1 MLGQGLL
8 NQLPQSGLERRAPFS
23 RGLGGIDNPA
33 QAFNISL
40 LVRLLADGR
49 LRWHIELDRQDGV
62 GLGGAILHPFPVKT
76 DPKRLTLRT
85 VGTDH
90 VILQLAEEGFEIGFK
105 LGGQLVVLSIA
116 AVDIFAGV
124 IAQQPL
130 NFSGKLGIVLVSF
143 RER

>member
-1 MLGQGLL
+1 
-8 NQLPQSGLERRAPFS
+8 
-23 RGLGGIDNPA
+23 
-33 QAFNISL
+33 
-40 LVRLLADGR
+40 
-49 LRWHIELDRQDGV
+49 
-62 GLGGAILHPFPVKT
+62 
-76 DPKRLTLRT
+76 